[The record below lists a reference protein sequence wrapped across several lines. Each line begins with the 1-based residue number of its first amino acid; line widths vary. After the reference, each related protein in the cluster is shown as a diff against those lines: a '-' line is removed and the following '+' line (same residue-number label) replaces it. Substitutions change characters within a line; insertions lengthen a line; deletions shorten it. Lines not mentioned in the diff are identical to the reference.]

1 MAEIRLEK
9 VKKVFKDT
17 VVIREMH
24 LTIADGEFFT
34 FLGPSGC
41 GKSTILN
48 MITGLEPVTSGNIY
62 FDGIIVNDLS
72 PKERDVAMVFQSY
85 ALYPHMTVYENI
97 AFPLRM
103 KKMDK
108 ETIQGEVKK
117 AASVLGL
124 RDLLQRKPRELS
136 GGQRQRVALGRAIV
150 RKPKVF
156 LMDEPLSNLDARL
169 RVEMRA
175 ELKRLHKELKTT
187 IVYVTHD
194 QAEAMGLSERMAVL
208 HMGEIQ
214 QCATPLE
221 IYARPANTFVAGFIG
236 SPPMNLF
243 EAHVLSRRPFRAG
256 CNNMVFEPRVGTTPA
271 TDTVLLGIRPEDI
284 LVSTGGKTDSEAA
297 VELVE
302 LEGST
307 VWLDMKWQE
316 TRLKGKASVDEGI
329 SAGERVHIEIPEEK
343 IHVFDIET
351 GRRL

>member
-1 MAEIRLEK
+1 MAEIRLER
-9 VKKVFKDT
+9 VKKAFGDEVVVRGIDLT
-17 VVIREMH
+17 VR
-24 LTIADGEFFT
+24 DGEFFT

-48 MITGLEPVTSGNIY
+48 MITGLEPVTDGNIY
-62 FDGIIVNDLS
+62 FDGIMVNDLS
-72 PKERDVAMVFQSY
+72 PKDRDVAMVFQSY

-97 AFPLRM
+97 AFPLKM
-103 KKMDK
+103 KKADK
-108 ETIQGEVKK
+108 ETIRREVEKV
-117 AASVLGL
+117 ASVLGL
-124 RDLLQRKPRELS
+124 GELLRRRPKELS

-187 IVYVTHD
+187 IIYVTHD
-194 QAEAMGLSERMAVL
+194 QAEAMGLSERIAVL
-208 HMGEIQ
+208 NKGEIQ

-236 SPPMNLF
+236 SPPMNFF
-243 EAHVLSRRPFRAG
+243 EADVVSTSPLQVACNGIVLEPTVSRPA
-256 CNNMVFEPRVGTTPA
+256 A

-284 LVSTGGKTDSEAA
+284 LISTEEETAPEAY

-307 VWLDMKWQE
+307 VWLDMRWQGV
-316 TRLKGKASVDEGI
+316 RLKGKASVEEGI
-329 SAGERVHIEIPEEK
+329 TAGDKLRIEMPGRK
-343 IHVFDIET
+343 IHVFDPAT
-351 GRRL
+351 GKRL

>member
-1 MAEIRLEK
+1 MAEIRLER
-9 VKKVFKDT
+9 VKKAFGDEVVVRGIDLT
-17 VVIREMH
+17 VR
-24 LTIADGEFFT
+24 DGEFFT

-48 MITGLEPVTSGNIY
+48 MITGLEPVTDGNIY
-62 FDGIIVNDLS
+62 FDGIMVNDLS
-72 PKERDVAMVFQSY
+72 PKDRDVAMVFQSY

-97 AFPLRM
+97 AFPLKM
-103 KKMDK
+103 KKADK
-108 ETIQGEVKK
+108 ETIRREVEKV
-117 AASVLGL
+117 ASVLGL
-124 RDLLQRKPRELS
+124 GELLQRRPKELS

-175 ELKRLHKELKTT
+175 ELKRLHRELKTT
-187 IVYVTHD
+187 IIYVTHD
-194 QAEAMGLSERMAVL
+194 QAEAMGLSERIAVL
-208 HMGEIQ
+208 NKGEIQ

-236 SPPMNLF
+236 SPPMNFF
-243 EAHVLSRRPFRAG
+243 EADVVSTSPFQVACNGIVLEPTVSRPA
-256 CNNMVFEPRVGTTPA
+256 A

-284 LVSTGGKTDSEAA
+284 LISTEEETAPEAY

-307 VWLDMKWQE
+307 VWLDMRWQGV
-316 TRLKGKASVDEGI
+316 RLKGKASVEEGI
-329 SAGERVHIEIPEEK
+329 TAGDKLRIEMPGRK
-343 IHVFDIET
+343 IHVFDPAT
-351 GRRL
+351 GKRL